1 MQDAGGS
8 GQTSV
13 LGATLGRRF
22 HRPFAPSAVACL
34 GSKDPIILSH
44 ITSDS
49 AMPAP
54 TLPPPASDAFA
65 LHVHH
70 APLTKTDVWIE
81 DRHRRVPFIPTGGVF
96 IFDLR
101 TTPIAQVNEPFEF
114 SRFQISRA
122 TMDDLAYEHGM
133 RRLSDLRAPTV
144 EADPVLQHLALA
156 MLERN
161 AYFGRER
168 DALFSDGIALAFFA
182 HVARKYAGL
191 SHAPRLEGVLAP
203 WQVRRVR
210 EWVDAHLNGP
220 VAIVEL
226 AGLVNLSR
234 SHFARMF
241 QKSFGMPPHR
251 WLLLRRV
258 ERAKQMLKQAIPLAH
273 IASGCGFADQSHFT
287 KVFTQLEGVTP
298 GAWRR
303 QLH

>member
-8 GQTSV
+8 AQTSV

-54 TLPPPASDAFA
+54 TLPPPATDAFA

-70 APLTKTDVWIE
+70 TPLTKTDVWIE
-81 DRHRRVPFIPTGGVF
+81 DRHRRVPLIPTGGVF

-144 EADPVLQHLALA
+144 EADPVLEHLALA
-156 MLERN
+156 MLQRN
-161 AYFGRER
+161 AYF
-168 DALFSDGIALAFFA
+168 
-182 HVARKYAGL
+182 ARKYGGL
-191 SHAPRLEGVLAP
+191 GQAPRLDGVLAP

-210 EWVDAHLNGP
+210 EWVYARLNGP
-220 VAIVEL
+220 VTIVEL
-226 AGLVNLSR
+226 AALANLSR
-234 SHFARMF
+234 SHF
-241 QKSFGMPPHR
+241 
-251 WLLLRRV
+251 
-258 ERAKQMLKQAIPLAH
+258 
-273 IASGCGFADQSHFT
+273 
-287 KVFTQLEGVTP
+287 
-298 GAWRR
+298 
-303 QLH
+303 